1 MTVRTLRIA
10 LAGNP
15 NCGKTSLFNALTGGH
30 QRVGNY
36 PGVTVERR
44 VGHFSHDERRY
55 EVIDLPGTYSLASY
69 SPEERVAQ
77 HELLR
82 NAADVVAAVV
92 DSTTLERS
100 LVFVTQLLQLGIQPL
115 LCLNMADEAHR
126 SGQRLDLGLLER
138 RLGFPVVETVGHK
151 ALGISE
157 LKGQLAR
164 LAERG
169 IEPTP
174 ISLGALLDGAVAE
187 LSESLASCRTLPV
200 RAHDWI
206 ACRLLVADQDVTRWV
221 QKDGDAGPR
230 AVAAAELQRKRL
242 ESSSGTDCALL
253 LMQAYQA
260 HVHGVLA
267 QVVCQPGRA
276 DARRLSDA
284 VDAVLVNRL
293 AGLPIFLAI
302 MFGVFWL
309 TFRVGEI
316 PMKAIERSCQ
326 ALALW
331 VSALWPLGSD
341 SALRSLL
348 VDGLI
353 GGVGGVLV
361 FLPNIIL
368 LFFCLSLLENSGY
381 MARAAF
387 LMDRLMHRFGLHG
400 RSFLPLMT
408 GFGCSIPG
416 IMATRTLEN
425 EKDRLATMLVLPL
438 MSCGARLA
446 VWMLLVPAFFAPAYR
461 APVLF
466 AIYLTGIL
474 LAFGLAL
481 LLRRSL
487 LRGEDSP
494 FVMELPPYRLPALR
508 NVAGQLKER
517 SWIYLRK
524 AGTVILAFSIVLW
537 ALSSYPKPASYRLDA
552 QIASGQ
558 VRVVP
563 PQADTVEGSGAAA
576 KRRLAQAI
584 AAARASAPQGVEV
597 IDASAAQLRRRA
609 EAAKHSLTG
618 HVGAA
623 LQPVFAPLG
632 FDWHV
637 GTAILGAFAAK
648 EVFVAQL
655 GILYSLDREAKG
667 GADQLRSALRRDL
680 TPLAGI
686 SLILFLLIATP
697 CMATFAILRRET
709 GGWRWPLL
717 QFFGLTALGYLC
729 SLLVYQLG
737 GLVLG

>member
-15 NCGKTSLFNALTGGH
+15 NCGKTSLFNALTGAH

-44 VGHFSHDERRY
+44 VGHFSDDERRY

-77 HELLR
+77 QELLR

-174 ISLGALLDGAVAE
+174 ISLGALLDSAVAE
-187 LSESLASCRTLPV
+187 LSESLAACRTLPV

-221 QKDGDAGPR
+221 WEDGDAGQR

-242 ESSSGTDCALL
+242 ESSKGTDCALL

-260 HVHGVLA
+260 HVHRVLA

-284 VDAVLVNRL
+284 IDAVLVNRV

-331 VSALWPLGSD
+331 ASALWPLGSD

-494 FVMELPPYRLPALR
+494 FVMELPPYRLPAAR

-552 QIASGQ
+552 QIAKGQ
-558 VRVVP
+558 VRVV
-563 PQADTVEGSGAAA
+563 TVEGSGAAA
-576 KRRLAQAI
+576 EKRLAHVM

-597 IDASAAQLRRRA
+597 IDASAARLRRRA
-609 EAAKHSLTG
+609 EAAKLSVTG

-737 GLVLG
+737 RLVIG